1 MSLLTE
7 LEPVAG
13 WFSINMPRLTVLQ
26 TGPLASAVIYDKI
39 HAMNW
44 FEKAKDNLKKWK
56 QQGAEP
62 EIFYSN
68 FTPRAIQVFALAR
81 KEAERLNH
89 NFVGTEH
96 VLLGLIKLGQG
107 VAVSVLQKLGID
119 YETARKKVEQIVGR
133 GPEQKWVGNIPYT
146 PRVKKVLALATEEA
160 KKLNHTYV
168 GTEHLLLG
176 LLAEGHGVAARV
188 LKDFKVDLAA
198 LRHEILRELSPNFIP
213 PQEGETG
220 KG

>member
-119 YETARKKVEQIVGR
+119 LQYVNFGGGSGRFGFGPGIVYGQYQSVVTISDGTATGVFCPTAA
-133 GPEQKWVGNIPYT
+133 PEPGT
-146 PRVKKVLALATEEA
+146 LALSAI
-160 KKLNHTYV
+160 
-168 GTEHLLLG
+168 GG
-176 LLAEGHGVAARV
+176 LAGLFVFR
-188 LKDFKVDLAA
+188 
-198 LRHEILRELSPNFIP
+198 RR
-213 PQEGETG
+213 
-220 KG
+220 